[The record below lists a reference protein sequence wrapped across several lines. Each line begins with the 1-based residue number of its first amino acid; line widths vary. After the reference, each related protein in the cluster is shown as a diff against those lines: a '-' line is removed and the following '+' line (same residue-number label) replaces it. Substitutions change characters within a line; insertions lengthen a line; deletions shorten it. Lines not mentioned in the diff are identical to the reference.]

1 MSRKNTNS
9 KNGVHTLA
17 VLGAGVVIAVLAA
30 GGLVVG
36 PAPTFADDTQ
46 DAQQL
51 VEKARFTFENFA
63 NDPNMSALRDLVK
76 TAKGVYIA
84 PQVLR
89 GAFIIGASGGSGVL
103 LARDEKAGGWGG
115 PAFYTIGE
123 ASFGL
128 QIGGEASEVVLL
140 AMTERGVSKLL
151 STSVKLGADVSI
163 AAGPVGAGVRGE
175 TAGLSADIVSF
186 ARSKGLYAGI
196 SLEGAVVATR
206 DGLNK
211 AYYGKAVTPTDILI
225 RREVSNSQADR
236 LIQAVAE
243 MSGRK

>member
-1 MSRKNTNS
+1 MGMERM
-9 KNGVHTLA
+9 NGRRGMYRLT
-17 VLGAGVVIAVLAA
+17 VLGVAVSVTVLAIAGVI
-30 GGLVVG
+30 VG
-36 PAPTFADDTQ
+36 PPPAFADDASE
-46 DAQQL
+46 AQQL
-51 VEKARFTFENFA
+51 VEKARLSFESFA
-63 NDPNMSALRDLVK
+63 ADPNFQALRDYLK
-76 TAKGVYIA
+76 TAKGVYVA

-89 GAFIIGASGGSGVL
+89 GAFIIGVSGGSGVL

-128 QIGGEASEVVLL
+128 QAGADASEVILL

-151 STSVKLGADVSI
+151 STGVKLGADVGI

-175 TAGLSADIVSF
+175 TAGLSADIVTF

-206 DGLNK
+206 DALNK
-211 AYYGKAVTPTDILI
+211 AYYGKPVTPTDILV
-225 RREVSNSQADR
+225 RREVSNPQAAG
-236 LIQAVAE
+236 LIKAVAE
-243 MSGRK
+243 VAGQR